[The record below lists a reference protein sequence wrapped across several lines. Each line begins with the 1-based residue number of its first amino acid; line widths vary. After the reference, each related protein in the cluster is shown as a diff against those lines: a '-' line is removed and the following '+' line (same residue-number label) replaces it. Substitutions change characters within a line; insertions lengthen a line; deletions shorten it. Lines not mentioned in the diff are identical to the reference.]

1 MYNKYQDAI
10 KIAVLMI
17 KANSW
22 TLDEATKNCQAECYK
37 RGLLVNPHG
46 LRQDIINQVGKLD
59 HAALRVVQ

>member
-1 MYNKYQDAI
+1 MNQKYQEAV

-22 TLDEATKNCQAECYK
+22 TLDEATKNCQAECYR

-46 LRQDIINQVGKLD
+46 LRQDIINQVGKLENT
-59 HAALRVVQ
+59 ALRVIQ